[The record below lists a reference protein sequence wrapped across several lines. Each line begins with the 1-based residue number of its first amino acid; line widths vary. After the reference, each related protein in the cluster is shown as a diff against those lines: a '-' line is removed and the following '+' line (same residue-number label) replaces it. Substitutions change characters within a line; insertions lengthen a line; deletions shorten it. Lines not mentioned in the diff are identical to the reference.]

1 MAVPDEAAQGPATVF
16 RSTQDIQDHSMR
28 NLKTRHQSFGCCLN
42 QALEGLPIPV
52 GVVLV
57 RRLPL
62 HKLLSVPLG
71 FLLELEVLDDMFRGL
86 RDDPTHRVEPFAP
99 GAP

>member
-1 MAVPDEAAQGPATVF
+1 
-16 RSTQDIQDHSMR
+16 MR
-28 NLKTRHQSFGCCLN
+28 NLKTRHQSFGRCLD
-42 QALEGLPIPV
+42 QALEGLTIPM

-57 RRLPL
+57 RRLAL

-86 RDDPTHRVEPFAP
+86 RDHPSHRVESLTP